1 MWLLWVRHAPDG
13 SRHARVNEVRSS
25 VTLGVQSRIAL
36 VPEAT
41 ALRVNVPVGRVV
53 VVVVVVVVGVVGVVG
68 VVVGVVVVV
77 VVAVV
82 SSSVMVIVNVESATG
97 S

>member
-1 MWLLWVRHAPDG
+1 MWLLWVCHAPDG
-13 SRHARVNEVRSS
+13 SRQARVNEVRSA

-41 ALRVNVPVGRVV
+41 ALRVSVPVGVIVVV
-53 VVVVVVVVGVVGVVG
+53 VVVVVVVVG
-68 VVVGVVVVV
+68 
-77 VVAVV
+77 A
-82 SSSVMVIVNVESATG
+82 SSSVLVAIRVTSVTG

>member
-1 MWLLWVRHAPDG
+1 MPVG

-41 ALRVNVPVGRVV
+41 ALRVSVPVDGAVV
-53 VVVVVVVVGVVGVVG
+53 VVVVVVVVVA
-68 VVVGVVVVV
+68 VVVAGGVVVVV
-77 VVAVV
+77 VV
-82 SSSVMVIVNVESATG
+82 SSSEVVIVNVESATG

>member
-1 MWLLWVRHAPDG
+1 MSP
-13 SRHARVNEVRSS
+13 S
-25 VTLGVQSRIAL
+25 VALGAQSRAAL

-41 ALRVNVPVGRVV
+41 ALRVSVSAGGAV
-53 VVVVVVVVGVVGVVG
+53 

-77 VVAVV
+77 VVVV
-82 SSSVMVIVNVESATG
+82 VASSSVLVALRVTSATG

>member
-1 MWLLWVRHAPDG
+1 MSP
-13 SRHARVNEVRSS
+13 S
-25 VTLGVQSRIAL
+25 VALGAQSRAAL

-41 ALRVNVPVGRVV
+41 ALRVSVSAGGA
-53 VVVVVVVVGVVGVVG
+53 VVVVGVVGVVG

>member
-41 ALRVNVPVGRVV
+41 ALRVSVPVGGAVV
-53 VVVVVVVVGVVGVVG
+53 AVGTVVVGVVTAG
-68 VVVGVVVVV
+68 
-77 VVAVV
+77 A
-82 SSSVMVIVNVESATG
+82 SLSVLATLTVTSAIG

>member
-1 MWLLWVRHAPDG
+1 MPVG

-41 ALRVNVPVGRVV
+41 ALRVSVPVDGAVV
-53 VVVVVVVVGVVGVVG
+53 VVM
-68 VVVGVVVVV
+68 VVVVV
-77 VVAVV
+77 VVAGGVV
-82 SSSVMVIVNVESATG
+82 VVVVESSSEVVIVNVESATG